1 MPKRFRFSSW
11 LSNTLSLW
19 IWVSHSSSN
28 LPWPLTSLWSY
39 HKISPNIN
47 SSVWHKST
55 WLQKA
60 KGDLF
65 VSILLQNWRQY
76 NLSPMKKG
84 LFYANWAYI
93 RHVYETAWG
102 HHHLQLFKFSKYYW
116 CYIFIY
122 LSISLSVY
130 LVTYIHIDPTYF
142 YYLLLNAG
150 YKQKSAEEVFS
161 PPWCTDF
168 RSYSWFTPAEM
179 KSPSGPVLGPNCWQ
193 AQWTTNC
200 WIH

>member
-116 CYIFIY
+116 CYISLY
-122 LSISLSVY
+122 LSLCISS
-130 LVTYIHIDPTYF
+130 YIHTYWP
-142 YYLLLNAG
+142 YLFLLFAAECRIE
-150 YKQKSAEEVFS
+150 AEECWRS
-161 PPWCTDF
+161 IQPPLVHGLQILF
-168 RSYSWFTPAEM
+168 
-179 KSPSGPVLGPNCWQ
+179 L
-193 AQWTTNC
+193 
-200 WIH
+200 IHTSRNEITIRTSIGAKLLAGTMNH